1 MKYAIYIK
9 KRNLLK
15 VFFRGRRNEAYTGID
30 EGINF
35 REKYTQA
42 IFTNILLSL
51 KLMNSF
57 YLFRLVP
64 DKELELQFTVF

>member
-1 MKYAIYIK
+1 M
-9 KRNLLK
+9 
-15 VFFRGRRNEAYTGID
+15 NEAYTGID

-42 IFTNILLSL
+42 IFTNIFLSF

-64 DKELELQFTVF
+64 DKELELSFTVF